1 MYLKNL
7 LTIILI
13 ITITT
18 KTEAKVKIFKEWRQ
32 MDFQFPSNAVRQQ
45 AINNGNYVPAN
56 IIPIDVAVDY
66 RGMTS

>member
-1 MYLKNL
+1 MYLKSL

-13 ITITT
+13 ITLAT
-18 KTEAKVKIFKEWRQ
+18 KTDAKVKIFKEWRQ
-32 MDFQFPSNAVRQQ
+32 MDFQFPSKAVRQQ
-45 AINNGNYVPAN
+45 AINNGNYVPEN

>member
-1 MYLKNL
+1 
-7 LTIILI
+7 
-13 ITITT
+13 
-18 KTEAKVKIFKEWRQ
+18 